1 MADIF
6 SNPVWGTQKYFL
18 NLLENS
24 PDSKRSH
31 SRGSEFSSA
40 QPCQLGQ
47 VGLRPILAVSLR
59 SSKTS
64 EPLSTRQWP
73 AWVRRRTSTQWSG
86 LTIRQSCYMRKMQ
99 NTEVRGED
107 SGPVSGNGKN
117 IKKNIY
123 FNIIDSA
130 RKEFVGCVVQ
140 SVEIITSSKY
150 NSNSG
155 PQSPLQVPIAQT
167 PLNKICCKHMFPN
180 EN

>member
-1 MADIF
+1 MTDIF

-40 QPCQLGQ
+40 QPCQFGQ

-86 LTIRQSCYMRKMQ
+86 LTIRQSCYMRKML

-107 SGPVSGNGKN
+107 SGPVSGNRKN
-117 IKKNIY
+117 IKKTFISTLLTQQGKNLLVM
-123 FNIIDSA
+123 S
-130 RKEFVGCVVQ
+130 
-140 SVEIITSSKY
+140 SVDIITISTYRVIFDNLHQELTCYRLVLSLLRFLKA
-150 NSNSG
+150 S
-155 PQSPLQVPIAQT
+155 
-167 PLNKICCKHMFPN
+167 M
-180 EN
+180 